1 MLKFLRKDL
10 LLVLSVAA
18 VFFSLSYALGYV
30 VERPPKTT
38 ELQTA
43 FLDGEHAPRIQPAGG
58 RVWRERALERVLTLG
73 PEAVKDPAIVRAGD
87 NDNIYVL
94 DWADLR
100 VKMFSIDGK
109 LLKAFGQEKD
119 TGPDAFANPTGFS
132 VGPGGEVW
140 VCDPR
145 QRRIAGFNPDGSTQ
159 TVTPKSAIDR
169 VTVVGNVLV
178 TMAPP
183 GSDRLFEVYNLSGER
198 LKAFG
203 ELLEDQSGKGIIL
216 DGNIISDAE
225 SRGFIYGGRY
235 IGVIAGYGAEGEQRF
250 VVQTIGGT
258 APPKVLDVDGRRKIN
273 PNSTR
278 SVLSMSL
285 LGNELYVLSGARA
298 NGAAGA
304 SVQIMDV
311 YDKRDGNYLYSLK
324 LPVAC
329 KEAVVR
335 PNYIYTL
342 GDGGVTVWRFRQS
355 A

>member
-18 VFFSLSYALGYV
+18 VFFSLSYALGYIA
-30 VERPPKTT
+30 EHPPKTT

-43 FLDGEHAPRIQPAGG
+43 FLGGEHAPRIQTALG
-58 RVWRERALERVLTLG
+58 RVWREHAFERVLTLD
-73 PEAVKDPAIVRAGD
+73 PEAVKEPTIVRAGD
-87 NDNIYVL
+87 SDNIYVL
-94 DWADLR
+94 DWSDLR
-100 VKMFSIDGK
+100 VKMFSPDGK
-109 LLKAFGQEKD
+109 LLKAYGKEKGA
-119 TGPDAFANPTGFS
+119 GPGAFVNPTGFS

-145 QRRIAGFNPDGSTQ
+145 QRRIAGLNSDGSMQ

-169 VTVVGNVLV
+169 VAAVGDVLV

-183 GSDRLFEVYNLSGER
+183 GSERLFEVYNLSGER

-203 ELLEDQSGKGIIL
+203 EFLEDQSGKGIIL
-216 DGNIISDAE
+216 DGNIVGDAE

-235 IGVIAGYGAEGEQRF
+235 IGVIAGYGADGEQRF

-258 APPKVLDVDGRRKIN
+258 APPTVLDVDGRRKIK
-273 PNSTR
+273 PSTTR
-278 SVLSMSL
+278 SVMSMSIL
-285 LGNELYVLSGARA
+285 DNQLYVLSGTRA
-298 NGAAGA
+298 EGAGMQ
-304 SVQIMDV
+304 VMDV

-324 LPVAC
+324 LPVVC
-329 KEAVVR
+329 TEAVVR
-335 PNYIYTL
+335 PDYIYTL
-342 GDGGVTVWRFRQS
+342 GDGGVTVWRFKQS